1 IGRPELDRI
10 RENVGTLIAQLP
22 VVRFCCTR
30 LWEMRA
36 LVCDGETFLAWVG
49 ALQDHPFSA
58 EQRAA
63 FGAVLQ
69 DLRRRLAFDLLLE
82 QAPVTVAA
90 LDTMS
95 EVMGAVAF
103 VFDEDGYI
111 HHANA
116 AGRCWAAQ
124 NRDALSALLAE
135 RPRGG
140 ADASFSVTRMATP
153 GRPLYLAIGRR
164 PSALPARAAAS
175 ARRWQLTPRQTQVLT
190 LLAGGKANKEIAAEL
205 SCALHTVEV
214 HVAALLDKARCS
226 SRSELTARLWST

>member
-1 IGRPELDRI
+1 
-10 RENVGTLIAQLP
+10 
-22 VVRFCCTR
+22 
-30 LWEMRA
+30 
-36 LVCDGETFLAWVG
+36 
-49 ALQDHPFSA
+49 
-58 EQRAA
+58 
-63 FGAVLQ
+63 
-69 DLRRRLAFDLLLE
+69 
-82 QAPVTVAA
+82 
-90 LDTMS
+90 
-95 EVMGAVAF
+95 
-103 VFDEDGYI
+103 
-111 HHANA
+111 
-116 AGRCWAAQ
+116 GRCWAAQ